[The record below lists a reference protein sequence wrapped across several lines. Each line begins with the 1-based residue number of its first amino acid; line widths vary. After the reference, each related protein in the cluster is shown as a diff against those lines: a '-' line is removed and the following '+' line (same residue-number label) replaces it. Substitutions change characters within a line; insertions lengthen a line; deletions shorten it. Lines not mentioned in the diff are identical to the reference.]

1 MTGAKHLNIM
11 PRTLTNDSTG
21 DDVRFLQEKLN
32 SRPPTLLPPL
42 VVDGDFT
49 APTRARVEEF
59 QRNNGLTANGKVGP
73 ATWTKLLQHAT
84 TKSSGFFV
92 LGRHL
97 YDRFGV
103 KVLLRGV
110 NKMCVFDN
118 DDLEGVTSFSEIKQT
133 GANAVRIVWAITTD
147 LQPNGPATST
157 AILDALI
164 SNAKANHLV
173 PMIELHDATGDWG
186 RLGELVDYWTQPS
199 VVSIIKKHAHYLL
212 VNIGNE
218 VGDETVSQQDFVE
231 GYTDAIQ
238 RLRAAGIHTPLV
250 IDASDFG
257 KNLTILNNTAATLRA
272 ADPDYNIVFS
282 VHLYWSISC
291 GADEAFIRSNLQEA
305 VDLDYPLVV
314 GEFSQFG
321 GFPCGSPNG
330 TSMCSEGGKIDYQT
344 ILAVCDQHAIGWYAW
359 EWGPGN
365 DFNDPLCA
373 VMDMTPD
380 RRFANLKPGW
390 ARDSA
395 LDSPFSIN
403 NTSVTPASITN
414 P

>member
-1 MTGAKHLNIM
+1 M
-11 PRTLTNDSTG
+11 PRTLINGSAG
-21 DDVRFLQEKLN
+21 DDVSYLQEKLN
-32 SRPPTLLPPL
+32 SLPPTLLPPL
-42 VVDGDFT
+42 VIDGDFGAQT
-49 APTRARVEEF
+49 QARVEEY
-59 QRNNGLTANGKVGP
+59 QNNNGLTADGNVGP
-73 ATWTKLLQHAT
+73 STWTKLLKHAT
-84 TKSSGFFV
+84 TKSPGFFV
-92 LGRHL
+92 LGRNL
-97 YDRFGV
+97 YDRLGV

-110 NKMCVFDN
+110 NKMCVFDRFA
-118 DDLEGVTSFSEIKQT
+118 DPKGLTSFSEIKQT
-133 GANAVRIVWAITTD
+133 GANTVRIVWAITTD

-157 AILDALI
+157 ATLDELI
-164 SNAKANHLV
+164 SNAIANRLI

-199 VVSIIKKHAHYLL
+199 VVTIIEKHAQHLL

-218 VGDETVSQQDFVE
+218 VGDDTVSQEDFVK

-238 RLRAAGIHTPLV
+238 RMRAAGIHTPLV

-257 KNLTILNNTAATLRA
+257 KNLIMLNDTAATLLA
-272 ADPDYNIVFS
+272 ADPEYNIVFS

-291 GADEAFIRSNLQEA
+291 GADEAFIRSNLQQA

-321 GFPCGSPNG
+321 GFPCGSPPG

-344 ILAVCDQHAIGWYAW
+344 ILSACHGHGIGWYAW

-380 RRFANLKPGW
+380 RLFANLKPGW
-390 ARDSA
+390 AREVA

-403 NTSVTPASITN
+403 NTSVTPASI
-414 P
+414 